1 MTIGDKNPQRF
12 EKGQRLTAAALNS
25 LSDSVLS
32 IIRKLYGAQIA
43 KPLNLQV
50 ILMEDLL
57 AAVDTLTDP
66 STAKARVLA
75 KKPNGDL
82 EITTREI
89 TIVNR
94 FLNISIDSGIYGKAE
109 WIDGEWQLYAADCPA
124 QSQSMMSMSMSMG
137 GGGEMS
143 SGAPPPPGGP

>member
-1 MTIGDKNPQRF
+1 MTMADEGYLIGPKLLGEIRNAVRHYVGMYGGGESVGPRQQTQR
-12 EKGQRLTAAALNS
+12 T
-25 LSDSVLS
+25 
-32 IIRKLYGAQIA
+32 
-43 KPLNLQV
+43 LQV

-75 KKPNGDL
+75 KKTNGDL

-89 TIVNR
+89 TLVNR
-94 FLNISIDSGIYGKAE
+94 FENISIDSGIYGKAE
-109 WIDGEWQLYAADCPA
+109 WIDGEWQLYAADCP
-124 QSQSMMSMSMSMG
+124 SQSASVMSMG
-137 GGGEMS
+137 GGDGEMS

>member
-1 MTIGDKNPQRF
+1 MTIGDKTPDKF
-12 EKGQRLTAAALNS
+12 ERGQRLTAAGLNS
-25 LSDSVLS
+25 LSDSILS
-32 IIRKLYGAQIA
+32 MIRKLYGPQIA
-43 KPLNLQV
+43 RPLSLQV

-75 KKPNGDL
+75 KKTNGDL

-94 FLNISIDSGIYGKAE
+94 CEEISIDAGRYAKAE
-109 WIDGEWQLYAADCPA
+109 WIDGEWQLYVADCP
-124 QSQSMMSMSMSMG
+124 SQSASVMSMGGG

>member
-1 MTIGDKNPQRF
+1 
-12 EKGQRLTAAALNS
+12 
-25 LSDSVLS
+25 
-32 IIRKLYGAQIA
+32 
-43 KPLNLQV
+43 
-50 ILMEDLL
+50 MEDLL
-57 AAVDTLTDP
+57 AAVDTDTDP
-66 STAKARVLA
+66 SFAKARVRA

-94 FLNISIDSGIYGKAE
+94 FENISIDSGIYGKAE

-124 QSQSMMSMSMSMG
+124 QSQSMMSMGGG

-143 SGAPPPPGGP
+143 SGAPPPLGGP

>member
-1 MTIGDKNPQRF
+1 MTIGDKTPQRF
-12 EKGQRLTAAALNS
+12 EKGQRLTAAGLNS

-43 KPLNLQV
+43 RPLNLQV

-57 AAVDTLTDP
+57 AAVDTDTDP
-66 STAKARVLA
+66 SFAKARVRV

-94 FLNISIDSGIYGKAE
+94 CEDISVDSGTYGKAE
-109 WIDGEWQLYAADCPA
+109 WIDGEWQLYVANCAPG
-124 QSQSMMSMSMSMG
+124 SMAMSIGSG
-137 GGGEMS
+137 GGGGPTPSES
-143 SGAPPPPGGP
+143 IGGP

>member
-1 MTIGDKNPQRF
+1 MRQPTQQPKRREF
-12 EKGQRLTAAALNS
+12 
-25 LSDSVLS
+25 
-32 IIRKLYGAQIA
+32 
-43 KPLNLQV
+43 KPLQDGRIQRVQV

-57 AAVDTLTDP
+57 AAVDTDTDP
-66 STAKARVLA
+66 SFAKARVRA

-94 FLNISIDSGIYGKAE
+94 CEEISVDSGRYAKAE
-109 WIDGEWQLYAADCPA
+109 WIDGEWQLYVADCPA
-124 QSQSMMSMSMSMG
+124 QSQSIMSMGMSMG

>member
-1 MTIGDKNPQRF
+1 LDGDSMTIGDKNPQRF
-12 EKGQRLTAAALNS
+12 EKGQRLTAAGLNS

-43 KPLNLQV
+43 RPLNVQV

-75 KKPNGDL
+75 KKTNGDL
-82 EITTREI
+82 KITTREI
-89 TIVNR
+89 TIINR
-94 FLNISIDSGIYGKAE
+94 FENISIDSGIYGKAE
-109 WIDGEWQLYAADCPA
+109 WIDGEWQLYAADCAPG
-124 QSQSMMSMSMSMG
+124 STSMSI
-137 GGGEMS
+137 
-143 SGAPPPPGGP
+143 GGP

>member
-1 MTIGDKNPQRF
+1 MMRNPAPQRARYTQ
-12 EKGQRLTAAALNS
+12 EQRH
-25 LSDSVLS
+25 V
-32 IIRKLYGAQIA
+32 
-43 KPLNLQV
+43 QV

-75 KKPNGDL
+75 KMPNGDL

-94 FLNISIDSGIYGKAE
+94 FENISIDVDTYAKAE
-109 WIDGEWQLYAADCPA
+109 WIDGEWQLYAADCPS
-124 QSQSMMSMSMSMG
+124 QSQSMMSMG
-137 GGGEMS
+137 GG
-143 SGAPPPPGGP
+143 

>member
-12 EKGQRLTAAALNS
+12 EKGQRLTAAGLNS

-43 KPLNLQV
+43 RPLNVQV

-75 KKPNGDL
+75 KKTNGDL

-109 WIDGEWQLYAADCPA
+109 WIDGEWQLYAADCAPG
-124 QSQSMMSMSMSMG
+124 SMMMSVG
-137 GGGEMS
+137 GG
-143 SGAPPPPGGP
+143 SGPTPSASTGGP

>member
-1 MTIGDKNPQRF
+1 MADEGYLIGPKLLGEIRNAVRHYVGMYGGGESDKSRQQTQR
-12 EKGQRLTAAALNS
+12 T
-25 LSDSVLS
+25 V
-32 IIRKLYGAQIA
+32 
-43 KPLNLQV
+43 QV

-75 KKPNGDL
+75 KKTNGDL
-82 EITTREI
+82 EITMREI
-89 TIVNR
+89 TLVNR

-109 WIDGEWQLYAADCPA
+109 WIDGEWQLYAADCP
-124 QSQSMMSMSMSMG
+124 SQSASVMSMGG

>member
-1 MTIGDKNPQRF
+1 MTMADTNGYLIGPKLLAEIRVAVQHYANIYGGGEGSRPRQQDQRH
-12 EKGQRLTAAALNS
+12 
-25 LSDSVLS
+25 V
-32 IIRKLYGAQIA
+32 
-43 KPLNLQV
+43 QV

-75 KKPNGDL
+75 KKTNGDL

-94 FLNISIDSGIYGKAE
+94 FENISIDADTYGKAE
-109 WIDGEWQLYAADCPA
+109 WIDGEWQLYAADCAPG
-124 QSQSMMSMSMSMG
+124 STSMSIGSG
-137 GGGEMS
+137 GGG
-143 SGAPPPPGGP
+143 GP

>member
-1 MTIGDKNPQRF
+1 MRQPTQQPKRREF
-12 EKGQRLTAAALNS
+12 
-25 LSDSVLS
+25 
-32 IIRKLYGAQIA
+32 
-43 KPLNLQV
+43 KPLQDGRIQRLQV

-75 KKPNGDL
+75 KKTNGDL

-94 FLNISIDSGIYGKAE
+94 FENISIDSGIYGKAE
-109 WIDGEWQLYAADCPA
+109 WIDGEWQLYAADCAPG
-124 QSQSMMSMSMSMG
+124 STSMSI
-137 GGGEMS
+137 
-143 SGAPPPPGGP
+143 GGP

>member
-1 MTIGDKNPQRF
+1 MTDATVFGPKATEQIRKTVREVARMMRNPAPQR
-12 EKGQRLTAAALNS
+12 GRYTQDQRR
-25 LSDSVLS
+25 V
-32 IIRKLYGAQIA
+32 
-43 KPLNLQV
+43 QV

-94 FLNISIDSGIYGKAE
+94 NENISIDADTYVKIE
-109 WIDGEWQLYAADCPA
+109 WIDGEWQPYTADCAPG
-124 QSQSMMSMSMSMG
+124 STSMSIGSG
-137 GGGEMS
+137 GGGGPTPSES
-143 SGAPPPPGGP
+143 IGGP

>member
-1 MTIGDKNPQRF
+1 MTDATVFGPKATEQIRKTVREVARMMRNPAPQR
-12 EKGQRLTAAALNS
+12 GRYTQDQRH
-25 LSDSVLS
+25 V
-32 IIRKLYGAQIA
+32 
-43 KPLNLQV
+43 QV

-75 KKPNGDL
+75 KKANGDL

-124 QSQSMMSMSMSMG
+124 QSQSMMSMSMGG

>member
-1 MTIGDKNPQRF
+1 MK
-12 EKGQRLTAAALNS
+12 KAAPRVERRAF
-25 LSDSVLS
+25 
-32 IIRKLYGAQIA
+32 
-43 KPLNLQV
+43 KPLQDGRIQRVQV

-66 STAKARVLA
+66 STAKARILA
-75 KKPNGDL
+75 KKSNGDL

-89 TIVNR
+89 TLVNR

-109 WIDGEWQLYAADCPA
+109 WIDGEWQLYAADCP
-124 QSQSMMSMSMSMG
+124 SQSASVMSM

-143 SGAPPPPGGP
+143 SGAPPPGGP

>member
-1 MTIGDKNPQRF
+1 MRQPTQQPKRREF
-12 EKGQRLTAAALNS
+12 
-25 LSDSVLS
+25 
-32 IIRKLYGAQIA
+32 
-43 KPLNLQV
+43 KPLQDGRIQRVQV
-50 ILMEDLL
+50 ILMEDML

-75 KKPNGDL
+75 KKTNGDL

-94 FLNISIDSGIYGKAE
+94 FENISIDSGIYGKAE

-124 QSQSMMSMSMSMG
+124 QSQSIMSMG
-137 GGGEMS
+137 GGG
-143 SGAPPPPGGP
+143 

>member
-12 EKGQRLTAAALNS
+12 EKGQRLTAAGLNS

-43 KPLNLQV
+43 RPLNLQV

-94 FLNISIDSGIYGKAE
+94 NENISIDADTYVKIE
-109 WIDGEWQLYAADCPA
+109 WIDGEWQPYTADCAPG
-124 QSQSMMSMSMSMG
+124 STSMSIGSG
-137 GGGEMS
+137 GGGGPTPSES
-143 SGAPPPPGGP
+143 IGGP